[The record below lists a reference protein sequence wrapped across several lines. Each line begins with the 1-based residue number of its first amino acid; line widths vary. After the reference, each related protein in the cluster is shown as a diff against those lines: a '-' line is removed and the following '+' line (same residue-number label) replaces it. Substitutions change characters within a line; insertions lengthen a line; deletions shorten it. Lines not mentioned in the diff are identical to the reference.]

1 MQNLELDS
9 RTADELISLLGSIT
23 VLNDNL
29 RRCTGRRH
37 GTGIKAATMC
47 SSVMAAKARKLVNE
61 LQEAQNREQLHDFAR
76 DMDAQVGVQK

>member
-9 RTADELISLLGSIT
+9 RTADELISLLNSIT

-29 RRCTGRRH
+29 ARGA
-37 GTGIKAATMC
+37 KPLAVSLC
-47 SSVMAAKARKLVNE
+47 SSVLAAKARKLINE